1 MVSCPPPHE
10 EDKKSREAGD
20 WFQAILPQSP
30 GYYPCPVWSTA
41 QDTQKDQQMKQRHL
55 STRAGHLEGYFL
67 SCQKYPQP
75 PLGWQG
81 RSVNSP
87 LSHTHVHTHF
97 TSRLHAAQAACIHKH
112 WCEHG
117 PHRHVSTVTYTLG
130 LCPFPPQP
138 SNVALCVQR
147 CRAFYSQ
154 VCANVHTAGSVPSVG
169 ESPFLL
175 PLSGDSDP

>member
-10 EDKKSREAGD
+10 EDKQSREAGN

-55 STRAGHLEGYFL
+55 STRVGHLEGYFL

-81 RSVNSP
+81 RSINSP
-87 LSHTHVHTHF
+87 LSHTHVHTRF

-117 PHRHVSTVTYTLG
+117 PHRHVSSHIYPETVPL
-130 LCPFPPQP
+130 PPQ
-138 SNVALCVQR
+138 SQATWLCVSRDAELSTAR
-147 CRAFYSQ
+147 CVQMCIQLALSHQLGRAPFSY
-154 VCANVHTAGSVPSVG
+154 PSLVT
-169 ESPFLL
+169 
-175 PLSGDSDP
+175 DP